1 MAFSVLRYEVVDQ
14 VARITMDY
22 PPANALGIPFLDDFR
37 VVLERLSKPGEAR
50 AVILLSACPGF
61 FSAGD
66 DVRELREIGP
76 DTLAALPR
84 AHALLDA
91 LEALPLPTLAAID
104 GHALG
109 GGLELAL
116 ACDLRFM
123 AKDSGRI
130 GLPEV
135 RLGMI
140 PALGGT
146 QRLPLLVGK
155 GKALEMMF
163 KGLQLTADE
172 AEQIGLVNAVHP
184 SAELDER
191 VCDYAARLARQATGA
206 IAGIKRCVN
215 TGLRE
220 GFARGIAEE
229 RTLEEPQSLVGQA
242 DEASGHALD
251 FVALGCRDR
260 AGHATRQSSDRM
272 DRMARDEAL
281 DLLRVA
287 PILED
292 AAAEPVIDQR

>member
-1 MAFSVLRYEVVDQ
+1 MELSVLRYEVADG
-14 VARITMDY
+14 VARIAIHN
-22 PPANALGIPFLDDFR
+22 PPVNALDTRFLEDFEA
-37 VVLERLSKPGEAR
+37 VLDRLSQPGEAR
-50 AVILLSACPGF
+50 SVLLRSDCPGF

-76 DTLAALPR
+76 EILAALPR

-91 LEALPLPTLAAID
+91 LEALPLPTMAAIS

-123 AKDSGRI
+123 GADAGRI

-163 KGLQLTADE
+163 KGLQLTPEE
-172 AEQIGLVNAVHP
+172 AERIGLVNAVFP
-184 SAELDER
+184 QAELEER
-191 VCDYAARLARQATGA
+191 VQDYAARIARQATGA
-206 IAGIKRCVN
+206 IARIKGCVN
-215 TGLRE
+215 TGIYQGTAKGL
-220 GFARGIAEE
+220 AEE
-229 RTLEEPQSLVGQA
+229 RRAVVENFESPDVREGV
-242 DEASGHALD
+242 EAFL
-251 FVALGCRDR
+251 
-260 AGHATRQSSDRM
+260 AGRKPRF
-272 DRMARDEAL
+272 RG
-281 DLLRVA
+281 
-287 PILED
+287 
-292 AAAEPVIDQR
+292 

>member
-1 MAFSVLRYEVVDQ
+1 MNLSVLRYEVDAQ
-14 VARITMDY
+14 VAQISLNN
-22 PPANALGIPFLDDFR
+22 PPVNALDTRFLEEFEA
-37 VVLERLSKPGEAR
+37 VLDRLSQRGKAR
-50 AVILLSACPGF
+50 AAIVRSDCPGF

-66 DVRELREIGP
+66 DLREIGP

-163 KGLQLTADE
+163 KGLQLTPGE
-172 AEQIGLVNAVHP
+172 AERIGLVNAVFP
-184 SAELDER
+184 QAELEER
-191 VCDYAARLARQATGA
+191 VQDYAVRLARQATGA
-206 IAGIKRCVN
+206 IARIKGCVR
-215 TGLRE
+215 TGFYE
-220 GFARGIAEE
+220 GTAKGLAEE
-229 RTLEEPQSLVGQA
+229 RRAVVENFESPDVREGIDA
-242 DEASGHALD
+242 FLD
-251 FVALGCRDR
+251 GRKPRFRG
-260 AGHATRQSSDRM
+260 
-272 DRMARDEAL
+272 
-281 DLLRVA
+281 
-287 PILED
+287 
-292 AAAEPVIDQR
+292 

>member
-1 MAFSVLRYEVVDQ
+1 MHLSVLRYQLVDQ
-14 VARITMDY
+14 VARISMNN
-22 PPANALGIPFLDDFR
+22 PPVNALDTRFLADFETL
-37 VVLERLSKPGEAR
+37 LEHLSSSKQAR
-50 AVILLSACPGF
+50 ALVLRSDCPGF

-66 DVRELREIGP
+66 DVRELREVAP
-76 DTLAALPR
+76 DLLAQLPR

-123 AKDSGRI
+123 GEGSGRV

-146 QRLPLLVGK
+146 QRLPQLVGK

-163 KGLQLTADE
+163 KGLQLSAEE
-172 AEQIGLVNAVHP
+172 ALEIGLVNGVLP
-184 SAELDER
+184 RAELEER
-191 VCDYAARLARQATGA
+191 IQDYAVRLARQATAA
-206 IAGIKRCVN
+206 IARIKRCVN

-220 GFARGIAEE
+220 GLARGLAEE
-229 RTLEEPQSLVGQA
+229 RKAVVENFESPDVREGVDAFL
-242 DEASGHALD
+242 SGRKPE
-251 FVALGCRDR
+251 FRG
-260 AGHATRQSSDRM
+260 
-272 DRMARDEAL
+272 
-281 DLLRVA
+281 
-287 PILED
+287 
-292 AAAEPVIDQR
+292 

>member
-1 MAFSVLRYEVVDQ
+1 MNLSVLGYEVVDR
-14 VARITMDY
+14 VARIAIHN
-22 PPANALGIPFLDDFR
+22 PPVNALDTRFLQEFEA
-37 VVLERLSKPGEAR
+37 VLDRLSQPGEAR
-50 AVILLSACPGF
+50 SVLLRSDCPGF

-66 DVRELREIGP
+66 DVRELREVSP
-76 DTLAALPR
+76 ETLASLPR

-91 LEALPLPTLAAID
+91 LEALPLPSIAAIN

-116 ACDLRFM
+116 TCDLRFM
-123 AKDSGRI
+123 GEDSGRI

-155 GKALEMMF
+155 GRALEMMF

-184 SAELDER
+184 QAELDER
-191 VCDYAARLARQATGA
+191 VRDYAARLARQATGA

-220 GFARGIAEE
+220 GFARGLAEE
-229 RTLEEPQSLVGQA
+229 RETVEENFASPDVREGV
-242 DEASGHALD
+242 EAFLAGRKPD
-251 FVALGCRDR
+251 FRG
-260 AGHATRQSSDRM
+260 
-272 DRMARDEAL
+272 
-281 DLLRVA
+281 
-287 PILED
+287 
-292 AAAEPVIDQR
+292 

>member
-1 MAFSVLRYEVVDQ
+1 MPVNLSVLRYEVVDQ
-14 VARITMDY
+14 VARIAIHN
-22 PPANALGIPFLDDFR
+22 PPVNALDTRFLEEFEA
-37 VVLERLSKPGEAR
+37 VLDRLSQPGQAR
-50 AVILLSACPGF
+50 AVVLRSDCPGF

-84 AHALLDA
+84 AHALLNA
-91 LEALPLPTLAAID
+91 LESLPLPTVAAVN

-123 AKDSGRI
+123 GADSGRI

-163 KGLQLTADE
+163 KGLQLTPEE
-172 AEQIGLVNAVHP
+172 AERIGLVNAVFP
-184 SAELDER
+184 QAELEER
-191 VCDYAARLARQATGA
+191 VQDYAARLARQATGA
-206 IAGIKRCVN
+206 IARIKGCVN
-215 TGLRE
+215 KGIYQGTAEGL
-220 GFARGIAEE
+220 AEE
-229 RTLEEPQSLVGQA
+229 R
-242 DEASGHALD
+242 
-251 FVALGCRDR
+251 R
-260 AGHATRQSSDRM
+260 AVVENFESPDVREG
-272 DRMARDEAL
+272 
-281 DLLRVA
+281 V
-287 PILED
+287 D
-292 AAAEPVIDQR
+292 AFLAGRKPRFRG

>member
-1 MAFSVLRYEVVDQ
+1 MDLSVLRYEVDAQ
-14 VARITMDY
+14 VARISLHN
-22 PPANALGIPFLDDFR
+22 PPVNALDTRFLEDFEA
-37 VVLERLSKPGEAR
+37 VLDRLSRRGEAR
-50 AVILLSACPGF
+50 AAIVRSDCPGF

-66 DVRELREIGP
+66 DLRDLREIGP

-184 SAELDER
+184 QAELDER

-220 GFARGIAEE
+220 GFARGLAEE
-229 RTLEEPQSLVGQA
+229 RKVVAENFTSPDVREGV
-242 DEASGHALD
+242 EAFL
-251 FVALGCRDR
+251 
-260 AGHATRQSSDRM
+260 AGRTPNFRG
-272 DRMARDEAL
+272 
-281 DLLRVA
+281 
-287 PILED
+287 
-292 AAAEPVIDQR
+292 